1 MGGLFREGRENT
13 EAASGGGGGKNRRG
27 RRNCAFYQGDVAHVQ
42 EDMALEVIVGM
53 CHLSSDD
60 GSCSHWAPG
69 AGCVGA

>member
-1 MGGLFREGRENT
+1 
-13 EAASGGGGGKNRRG
+13 
-27 RRNCAFYQGDVAHVQ
+27 VQ